1 MRTELT
7 FGEWTVFKGLLDAAE
22 QLDAHVIV
30 SLKVGD
36 FEIFGRSGW
45 CGSFTNLLIKFKYS
59 GGRVNGCV
67 KYKNGQFVG
76 IERDYFAYFLSK
88 FRKRKYGNNINFYRA
103 DFFSKNMSSV
113 DVVFLYLFPA
123 VLNALLPKFEKEL
136 KKVLLFILLIFN
148 LKTENQ
154 MK

>member
-1 MRTELT
+1 MVE
-7 FGEWTVFKGLLDAAE
+7 FIKVKDGEVVYDLG
-22 QLDAHVIV
+22 
-30 SLKVGD
+30 SGD
-36 FEIFGRSGW
+36 
-45 CGSFTNLLIKFKYS
+45 
-59 GGRVNGCV
+59 GRVLFALYE